1 MPSGQRPSPQNA
13 RAPLALTCR
22 GAARH
27 GRPVGVCGGLAS
39 DPAAAALLVGLG
51 VTELSCTPAAVHDV
65 KAAIRQV
72 DLAACRKL
80 ASAALPSLAGAR
92 APSRELFAIVG
103 LACLRG
109 FEDGSPGARRDPDER
124 ALATSGLLEAVT
136 KSVTRVEAHT

>member
-1 MPSGQRPSPQNA
+1 MIRSFHDSYKRFKRRSGTRVAATEIRMIDLP
-13 RAPLALTCR
+13 CR

-80 ASAALPSLAGAR
+80 ASAALELAH
-92 APSRELFAIVG
+92 
-103 LACLRG
+103 RG
-109 FEDGSPGARRDPDER
+109 RF
-124 ALATSGLLEAVT
+124 ATS
-136 KSVTRVEAHT
+136 